1 MKHAH
6 ARAALILA
14 AAFASGCAT
23 RPPAPEKP
31 YLVQL
36 SVAYSDGS
44 CDWSLMQDINNRPMM
59 GGGLGAAYWPHTVPV
74 ASSRRAGT
82 APPLAPRPATHPRA
96 RTAPLMAYGTDT
108 QLVWPSQPS
117 EQICLTLYKRASVW
131 QEGVPPA
138 LMLEISRGSAAA
150 EIQARTSSSTLASAV
165 VVLRSDRPNPD
176 FPSRRIDLALHD
188 GRAEGRFNLL
198 PDASWVRVFVVATEV
213 GGEGQ
218 TERALE
224 LLSTAGVEENLIVRE
239 GSSLVARPSWP
250 GAGKRSSQPR

>member
-36 SVAYSDGS
+36 SVAYSDGP
-44 CDWSLMQDINNRPMM
+44 CDWSLMQDVNNRPMM
-59 GGGLGAAYWPHTVPV
+59 GGGLGAAYWPHTVPI
-74 ASSRRAGT
+74 ASSRRT
-82 APPLAPRPATHPRA
+82 
-96 RTAPLMAYGTDT
+96 RTAPLAAYGTDT
-108 QLVWPSQPS
+108 QLVWPSQPI
-117 EQICLTLYKRASVW
+117 ERLCLTLHKRASVW

-224 LLSTAGVEENLIVRE
+224 LLSTAGVEEDLIVRE